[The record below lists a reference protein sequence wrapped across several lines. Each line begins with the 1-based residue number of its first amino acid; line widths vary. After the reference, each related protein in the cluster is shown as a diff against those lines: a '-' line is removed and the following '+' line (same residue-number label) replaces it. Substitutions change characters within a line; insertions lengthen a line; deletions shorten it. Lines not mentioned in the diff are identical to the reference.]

1 MSKDRSRSSGAAH
14 LQREREQGM
23 RIFVP
28 ALIVLAVLYFWDADY
43 NSGRLLDGL
52 QSMGRSISHSMG
64 L

>member
-1 MSKDRSRSSGAAH
+1 
-14 LQREREQGM
+14 M

-28 ALIVLAVLYFWDADY
+28 ALIVLVVLYFWDANY